1 MHYSMTFLEDL
12 YKTLV
17 DHLFDGSRHERAAY
31 LLCGVSQADEEVRL
45 LVREVLPVLPD
56 NTLES
61 SRRHMKI
68 ASVSFLK
75 AMKKAHLDGTSF
87 VFVHSHP
94 ASVPKYSEQDD
105 REEVGLFATAY
116 ARIHHAGVHGS
127 LVLSSPDYPVGRVWL
142 EDGSFRPMDVVR
154 IVGHRFRFM
163 YTTSDTKVDL
173 AIFDRQV
180 RAFGKDLQSVLKRLI
195 IGVVGAG
202 GTGSSVAEQLIRL
215 GAGHLLVADP
225 QRLAASNVTRVYGS
239 SVRDAGRPKVEL
251 IARLASS
258 IGFGTQIETV
268 DGAITFESVL
278 KQFRKCDVIF
288 GCTDDQWGRSL
299 LNRLSIYYCIP
310 VLDLGVRIDSENGIL
325 HSVQGR
331 ITTLYP
337 GSACLFCRARL
348 SAEHIRLE
356 SMSPEEAELLR
367 REGYAPGLAEP
378 DPAVISFTTAIAAN
392 AISQFLH
399 RLTGFMGE
407 DANSTEVMHLFDA
420 NRIGKNGTRPN
431 PNCFCSDRTK
441 WGRGDRRLFLDVT
454 WRQE

>member
-1 MHYSMTFLEDL
+1 ME
-12 YKTLV
+12 
-17 DHLFDGSRHERAAY
+17 
-31 LLCGVSQADEEVRL
+31 
-45 LVREVLPVLPD
+45 P
-56 NTLES
+56 
-61 SRRHMKI
+61 
-68 ASVSFLK
+68 
-75 AMKKAHLDGTSF
+75 
-87 VFVHSHP
+87 
-94 ASVPKYSEQDD
+94 
-105 REEVGLFATAY
+105 
-116 ARIHHAGVHGS
+116 
-127 LVLSSPDYPVGRVWL
+127 VLSSFIRILPACLSTPNRMTVRRLASLRQLMPAFIMLGFTAIGASFPDYPVGRVWL
-142 EDGSFRPMDVVR
+142 ENGSFRPMDVVR

-173 AIFDRQV
+173 AIFDQQV

-310 VLDLGVRIDSENGIL
+310 VLDLGVRIDSKMASSIL
-325 HSVQGR
+325 CRDVLRRCIREAPVCFAGRGSVQNTFDWSQCPLKRQSFYAERGMLQALLSL
-331 ITTLYP
+331 T
-337 GSACLFCRARL
+337 RL
-348 SAEHIRLE
+348 SSH
-356 SMSPEEAELLR
+356 SQR
-367 REGYAPGLAEP
+367 RSLQMPSR
-378 DPAVISFTTAIAAN
+378 SFCT
-392 AISQFLH
+392 
-399 RLTGFMGE
+399 
-407 DANSTEVMHLFDA
+407 D
-420 NRIGKNGTRPN
+420 
-431 PNCFCSDRTK
+431 
-441 WGRGDRRLFLDVT
+441 
-454 WRQE
+454 